1 MWDNDPMETLKIAYD
16 AMSEEEKFTALFT
29 DPLTKVYNR
38 RAFELTNSAYV
49 AIIDLD
55 SLKWINDNMGH
66 RAGDALLIDVALA
79 LQETN
84 LNVYRLS
91 GDEFV
96 VIGDD
101 DDFGKL
107 WNSIISAQKKLDSI
121 SVGFGPNLE
130 VADSLLREDKANRE
144 KNGLRSS
151 RGVCPPWM
159 KIENV

>member
-1 MWDNDPMETLKIAYD
+1 METLKIAYD

-29 DPLTKVYNR
+29 DPLTEVYNR

-55 SLKWINDNMGH
+55 SLKSINDNLGH
-66 RAGDALLIDVALA
+66 RAGDTLLVTVALA

-96 VIGDD
+96 VRE
-101 DDFGKL
+101 DDFDNL
-107 WNSIISAQKKLDSI
+107 WNSIKSIQKKLDSI

-144 KNGLRSS
+144 KNGLLSS